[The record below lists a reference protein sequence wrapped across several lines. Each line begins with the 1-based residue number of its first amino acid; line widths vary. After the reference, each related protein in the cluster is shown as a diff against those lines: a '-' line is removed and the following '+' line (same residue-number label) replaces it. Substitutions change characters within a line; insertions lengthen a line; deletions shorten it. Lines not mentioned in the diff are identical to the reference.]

1 MWTLT
6 GEILPFTPICA
17 PVSTG
22 VGSEKGQR
30 KGPALTRRAFEICLQ
45 CGQKKAPVIHRG
57 FFCYLHLTF

>member
-45 CGQKKAPVIHRG
+45 CGQKKPR
-57 FFCYLHLTF
+57 